1 MEGGKYVRVSKRS
14 SRLPESLF
22 MISCSFWT
30 RDRTPGRRNSPS
42 LWEAVSLMYCR
53 ALVMHGATAR
63 PVWRSRDVRDEPN
76 TPFVSVSVASTLS
89 DDVINSLRKR
99 IAFQVA
105 INSRSVRHWLEL
117 RKFRIRVP
125 TTLQNSFSLTF
136 PWLFQT
142 KWIIFPDLFLYLW
155 HQ

>member
-1 MEGGKYVRVSKRS
+1 
-14 SRLPESLF
+14 

-76 TPFVSVSVASTLS
+76 TPFVSVSVASMLP

-105 INSRSVRHWLEL
+105 INPQSVRHWLEL
-117 RKFRIRVP
+117 HKFRMPWMDRQTDRIESLYAMRRIVKI
-125 TTLQNSFSLTF
+125 LMVCGCRGALLRRHEEKKKKNGSNSRQ
-136 PWLFQT
+136 WRA
-142 KWIIFPDLFLYLW
+142 DEG
-155 HQ
+155 